1 MTTHRMTLIGCAW
14 LMVGS
19 TALAAAWQH
28 PFYLPGDSYW
38 HARAR
43 LAVRN
48 DTASPLEGRAL
59 TIKVGKGVGEL
70 DIAGTPAQ
78 AIRVCDDAGTEM
90 LFALADPRGERVSTG
105 PVAPGS
111 TLTIP
116 AECAARS
123 QAVYWVY
130 FNNPAAL
137 EVPDFLTVRRDL
149 VNGDLEQGEGDV
161 PAAWDH
167 DAPDSQHRAT
177 WSTEHPKS
185 GQRCLK
191 TVVSPGAQA
200 TWIAT
205 RQHGIEITGGA
216 RYRMKAW
223 VKADNVRGQAGWY
236 LHVGNAMQNM
246 LTSPMLQGGGGT
258 YDWKEV
264 KTEFI
269 APADADRAD
278 LGTVLRGT
286 GTAWFDLVSLECLSP
301 GQITLTADAPERMVL
316 KDGDIDEP
324 WHAIAGLRSHRAVI
338 DLYNFTTDATSRRV
352 VVIDPSVI
360 KARMCGRLA
369 KESILVV
376 RAGQIAPCR
385 MGSTTLQLQTDMRP
399 LSRQR
404 YYVYFDDREVAPPS
418 GARLE
423 SPSERLTNLVQNPSF
438 EQGDGTP
445 AAWTQSGSGKGV
457 KFAIDDC
464 AAPGEG
470 GRSARLDVAGNVPK
484 NWRGW
489 TQQFP
494 IQGGRTYLVSA
505 WIKCRDVEGGPVHLH
520 AHFHDSRGKLCRDH
534 GMRSFGE
541 GIEGTADWTAVGG
554 TFRTPSDAAKMSIHL
569 TTNGTGTLW
578 HDAIAIT
585 EVTPGAITRLDG
597 KPVGPQ
603 EGVKVWPVNAVVKV
617 LPDDPAPV
625 SPTPAEISLARNEK
639 EPLQLAVRSGRA
651 AACVK
656 VEVSSLVGP
665 NGAKID
671 ATVGVVGYVPIDHP
685 SSYYSSDTP
694 VWHRKFPT
702 SGAQCDGWAGLWPD
716 PILPDNSFSLAANH
730 TTAVW
735 ITVAAGK
742 NAAAGEYRGTVRL
755 ADGSQALAE
764 VPVSVRVRNFTL
776 PDENHVAAIY
786 DVRAT
791 MRKGL
796 WSGPKNELWDRL
808 ARFMHEHRLCPDRL
822 DVAPKIEYVDGRV
835 VADFTEF
842 DRAASIYFDELKFP
856 FSYTPAMFYM
866 FGWGHPPAKKF
877 GQLPYPG
884 KPPYD
889 AADRSQLRPE
899 FREAYKACLRVFWD
913 HVKEKGWQRKFILY
927 ISDEPYDRQ
936 EIIQTQMKALCDLI
950 HEVDPNI
957 PIYSS
962 TWHHVPVWDGYV
974 TQWGFG
980 HFGKVPMDLME
991 KLRAGGARIW
1001 FTTDGQMCTDT
1012 PYCAFERLMPH
1023 FCWKCHA
1030 EAYEFWGMAWLTYNP
1045 FRYGWHAYIHQS
1057 GEPGKFHWVRYPNG
1071 DGFFTY
1077 PGESMGRE
1085 GIVTTIRC
1093 EQAREGV
1100 EDYEYLYLLASLV
1113 KKTKEAGRDASVG
1126 ERALAQADALVSIPN
1141 AGGRYSSKV
1150 LPNPDAVFTL
1160 KRTLAEAIEQLS
1172 TK

>member
-1 MTTHRMTLIGCAW
+1 MTTNRATLTVCAW
-14 LMVGS
+14 LILGS

-43 LAVRN
+43 LTVRN
-48 DTASPLEGRAL
+48 DTDSTLEGRAL
-59 TIKVGKGVGEL
+59 TIQVGKEAGSL
-70 DIAGTPAQ
+70 DIVGTPAQ

-90 LFALADPRGERVSTG
+90 LFALADPLGQRVTAG
-105 PVAPGS
+105 PVTAGG

-116 AECAARS
+116 AQCAAKS

-130 FNNPAAL
+130 FDNPGAQ
-137 EVPDFLTVRRDL
+137 EVPDFLDVRRGL
-149 VNGDLEQGEGDV
+149 INGDVEDGEGEV
-161 PAAWDH
+161 PAGWNH
-167 DAPDSQHRAT
+167 DAPDPQHRAT
-177 WSTEHPKS
+177 WSTDHPKS
-185 GQRCLK
+185 GKRCLK

-200 TWIAT
+200 TWVAT
-205 RQHGIEITGGA
+205 RQHGIQIIGGA
-216 RYRMKAW
+216 RYQMTAW
-223 VKADNVRGQAGWY
+223 VKADNVKGNAGWY
-236 LHVGNAMQNM
+236 LHVGNASQGM
-246 LTSPMLQGGGGT
+246 LLSPMLHGGSGT

-264 KTEFI
+264 KAEFT

-286 GTAWFDLVSLECLSP
+286 GTAWFDLVSLESLSA
-301 GQITLTADAPERMVL
+301 GQITLTADRPERMAL
-316 KDGDIDEP
+316 KDGDTDEP
-324 WHAIAGLRSHRAVI
+324 WHSIAGPRSHRAVI
-338 DLYNFTTDATSRRV
+338 DLYNFTSQPQPHRTVPV
-352 VVIDPSVI
+352 VLSMI
-360 KARMCGRLA
+360 KARMCGRLVND
-369 KESILVV
+369 SILIV
-376 RAGQIAPCR
+376 RAGQIVPCQVT
-385 MGSTTLQLQTDMRP
+385 STAILLQTEMAP
-399 LSRQR
+399 MSRQR
-404 YYVYFDDREVAPPS
+404 YYAYFDSHEVALPA
-418 GARLE
+418 GARLASSAE
-423 SPSERLTNLVQNPSF
+423 QLGNLVQNPSF
-438 EQGDGTP
+438 EQGDGLP
-445 AAWTQSGSGKGV
+445 GSWTKSGEGKGV
-457 KFAIDDC
+457 KFSLDE

-470 GRSARLDVAGNVPK
+470 RRSARFDVPANVAK

-489 TQQFP
+489 TQQIA
-494 IQGGRTYLVSA
+494 IQGGHTYLISA
-505 WIKCRDVEGGPVHLH
+505 WMKCRDVDGGRVSIHVHFLD
-520 AHFHDSRGKLCRDH
+520 AAGKLCRDH
-534 GMRSFGE
+534 GMRSFGD
-541 GIEGTADWTAVGG
+541 GVEGTAVWTLQSD
-554 TFRTPSDAAKMSIHL
+554 TFRAPADAAKMSIHL
-569 TTNGTGTLW
+569 TMNGHGTLW
-578 HDAIAIT
+578 HDAVDVS
-585 EVTPGAITRLDG
+585 EVTTGTITRLDG
-597 KPVGPQ
+597 KPVGP
-603 EGVKVWPVNAVVKV
+603 EERIKVWPVNAVVKV
-617 LPDDPAPV
+617 FPDDAAPPSPA
-625 SPTPAEISLARNEK
+625 TADISLARNEK
-639 EPLQLAVRSGRA
+639 EPLQLAIRSGRA
-651 AACVK
+651 AAGVR
-656 VEVSSLVGP
+656 VEVSPLVGP
-665 NGAKID
+665 GGANLD
-671 ATVGVVGYVPIDHP
+671 AEVGIVGYVPIDYP
-685 SSYYSSDTP
+685 SGYFSSDTP

-702 SGAQCDGWAGLWPD
+702 SGVQCDGWAGLWPD
-716 PILPDNSFSLAANH
+716 PILPDNSFSLAPNH

-735 ITVAAGK
+735 ITVTAGK
-742 NAAAGEYRGTVRL
+742 NAPAGEYRSTVRL
-755 ADGSQALAE
+755 NAEGKTLAK
-764 VPVSVRVRNFTL
+764 VPVCVRVKNFTL

-791 MRKGL
+791 TRKGL
-796 WSGPKNELWDRL
+796 WTGPKDELWNRL
-808 ARFMHEHRLCPDRL
+808 ARFMHDHRLCPDRIG
-822 DVAPKIEYVDGRV
+822 VAPKIEYVNGRV

-842 DRAASIYFDELKFP
+842 DQAATVYFDQLKFP

-884 KPPYD
+884 DPPYEG
-889 AADRSQLRPE
+889 ADRSQLRPE

-913 HVKEKGWQRKFILY
+913 HVKEKGWQHKFILY

-950 HEVDPNI
+950 HEVDPSI

-962 TWHHVPVWDGYV
+962 TWHHVPVWDGYLNV
-974 TQWGFG
+974 WGIG

-1030 EAYEFWGMAWLTYNP
+1030 AAYEFWGMAWLTYNP

-1077 PGESMGRE
+1077 PGESMGRN

-1100 EDYEYLYLLASLV
+1100 EDYEYLHLLASLV
-1113 KKTKEAGRDASVG
+1113 KKAKEAGRDASIG

-1150 LPNPDAVFTL
+1150 LPDPDAVFTL
-1160 KRTLAEAIEQLS
+1160 RQTLADAIEQLS